1 MKEYKTFTS
10 FSVNDLQQAKEFYT
24 NKLNLELGSLGPEHV
39 LMFETGGDTR
49 FMVYQKDDHE
59 PSGYTVL
66 NFDVDDIESTLESL
80 ARKDVNF
87 EPVEGTN
94 DKGIAEMDDVR
105 AAWLKDPAGNW
116 LGLFQNL

>member
-1 MKEYKTFTS
+1 
-10 FSVNDLQQAKEFYT
+10 
-24 NKLNLELGSLGPEHV
+24 
-39 LMFETGGDTR
+39 MFETGGDTR